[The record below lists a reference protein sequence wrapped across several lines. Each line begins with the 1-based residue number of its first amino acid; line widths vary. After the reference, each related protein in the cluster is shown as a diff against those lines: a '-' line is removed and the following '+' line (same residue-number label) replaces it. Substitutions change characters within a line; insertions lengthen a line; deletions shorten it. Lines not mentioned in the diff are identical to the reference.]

1 MGFKLPGFNLFK
13 GKRDKTGP
21 TGPTTLLGLKTTLMM
36 KGLEKLAGDTG
47 HALPLIGGKPLKKQ
61 MQVLAIAS
69 TVTAVLAFLPLVWYG
84 VNLYILKQH
93 TTTSTE
99 MQMLSQRIA
108 KGAQQ
113 AAQGSPIAF
122 AQLKEADRR
131 FADDIKSLT
140 WGGNGVPAVPSV
152 VEPVLKEANKLWLGM
167 HKDIDRMVSQE
178 NNLVLLSNSVAGI
191 NAASDPLL
199 ELSDQL
205 ARQMVEANVEFER
218 RASVRYMGMLSQR
231 IAKNAYTL
239 LSGSEVNPEVAF
251 LLSKDIA
258 TFRKILSGLLNG
270 SEELRLKPVTESEGR
285 KKLEE
290 LNEAFQDFAIHGDRI
305 LKSIKGL
312 VEAKGAQRTLFRD
325 GDKMLDLS
333 IKLTN
338 GLNKNASSGVV
349 EIILTVFFGGLALIF
364 AALFA
369 KV

>member
-13 GKRDKTGP
+13 GKSGKTGP
-21 TGPTTLLGLKTTLMM
+21 AGPTTLLGLNTTLMM
-36 KGLEKLAGDTG
+36 KGIEKLAGDTG

-69 TVTAVLAFLPLVWYG
+69 TVAAALAFLPLIWYG

-113 AAQGSPIAF
+113 AALGNTIAF

-131 FADDIKSLT
+131 FSEDINSLT
-140 WGGNGVPAVPSV
+140 RGGNGVPAVPSA
-152 VEPVLKEANKLWLGM
+152 VEPVLKEANKLWLDM

-178 NNLVLLSNSVAGI
+178 KNLLVLSNSTAGV

-205 ARQMVEANVEFER
+205 ARQMVQSGVEFER
-218 RASVRYMGMLSQR
+218 RASVRYMAMLSQR

-239 LSGSEVNPEVAF
+239 LADSEVNPEVAF
-251 LLSKDIA
+251 LLRKDID
-258 TFRKILSGLLNG
+258 TFRNILSGLLNG
-270 SEELRLKPVTESEGR
+270 SEELRLKPVSAPPPR
-285 KKLEE
+285 
-290 LNEAFQDFAIHGDRI
+290 
-305 LKSIKGL
+305 
-312 VEAKGAQRTLFRD
+312 
-325 GDKMLDLS
+325 
-333 IKLTN
+333 
-338 GLNKNASSGVV
+338 
-349 EIILTVFFGGLALIF
+349 
-364 AALFA
+364 
-369 KV
+369 